1 MDVEILYTNV
11 PVVETILL
19 AADKL
24 YASEKQP
31 PIDKDNFIRLLS
43 LAVTNEH
50 FMANGRWYKQCDGV
64 SMGSA
69 LAVILANLWLSQY
82 EGVLSGAGTTLS
94 VSNARSS
101 SDKSVCMSCQN
112 KVTKRGYSI
121 RCNVCLIWCHRKCT
135 DLKVD
140 DMRWY
145 SRNKTP
151 WYCGCHSNSA
161 QVQVCIP
168 KAKVLTGMPT
178 TLLEQRE

>member
-1 MDVEILYTNV
+1 MDVEILYTKV

-43 LAVTNEH
+43 LAVTNVH

-94 VSNARSS
+94 VSNASSS

-121 RCNVCLIWCHRKCT
+121 RCNVCLICCHRKCT
-135 DLKVD
+135 DLKVV
-140 DMRWY
+140 DMRRY
-145 SRNKTP
+145 SHNKTP
-151 WYCGCHSNSA
+151 WYCAC
-161 QVQVCIP
+161 
-168 KAKVLTGMPT
+168 
-178 TLLEQRE
+178 